1 MAEAGWMAGWIRE
14 ISPRWMEKQLRN
26 RRNTGFPRSA
36 ALAYVGDWF
45 WEWERRS
52 TKKIFHCLHALIVN
66 MLRID
71 DIYRLSLTCNYCQLS
86 CFYKNW
92 HTLNYQMS
100 LAPFTAVN
108 RKKKGH
114 LWHSRKLLYVAWSDD
129 VAASSRSLKLTAQER
144 RASGIYKLLCRS
156 RRRFL
161 CRDINAC
168 SDHGSFGRT
177 ERTFGDAV
185 KSVIALYMYVCVYLH
200 MYMQIVRV
208 AGGSYKLWKCQLLTL
223 HREASE
229 TKHFY

>member
-45 WEWERRS
+45 WEWEQRS

-108 RKKKGH
+108 RKKGA
-114 LWHSRKLLYVAWSDD
+114 LVALTKVVICCLIRRCCRFKSQFKTNCPRT
-129 VAASSRSLKLTAQER
+129 SS
-144 RASGIYKLLCRS
+144 IW
-156 RRRFL
+156 
-161 CRDINAC
+161 
-168 SDHGSFGRT
+168 
-177 ERTFGDAV
+177 
-185 KSVIALYMYVCVYLH
+185 YL
-200 MYMQIVRV
+200 
-208 AGGSYKLWKCQLLTL
+208 
-223 HREASE
+223 
-229 TKHFY
+229 